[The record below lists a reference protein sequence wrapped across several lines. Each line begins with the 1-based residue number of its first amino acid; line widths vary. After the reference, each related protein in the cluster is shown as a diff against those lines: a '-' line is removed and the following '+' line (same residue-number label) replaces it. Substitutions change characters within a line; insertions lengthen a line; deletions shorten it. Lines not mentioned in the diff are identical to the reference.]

1 MLSPARAALSLA
13 LFLLATLAGCTV
25 SEGVR
30 DTGPGTTTDTGGTDA
45 PSRPGDIRIEPAAAE
60 FTVEGTPIVI
70 DYRAFQRQADG
81 TELEV
86 TTTATWSTTVDLGT
100 FSGAQFT
107 SRTDRGGLTNIR
119 AQVGADVGIT
129 TLFLRSDTIIVTGTA
144 PADAPT
150 RFGGTAVPE
159 AAPEVVYPEDGTMI
173 PPNLGELEFH
183 YLPNGSNLFELSIGT
198 RAGNVRIYFGCPES
212 VGGGCIYTPDRSVWE
227 AISLATAGNGPVTY
241 TLRGVDDAGR
251 LGEAPARQL
260 IVAAEAIRGG
270 LYYWNAGGGSIDR
283 FEFGVRGAVAE
294 TFLDR
299 ARTGAMTCVG
309 CHTLSRD
316 GRRIAVGTDIPTT
329 SFQVFDV
336 ASRSRIFMSGSGGFG
351 GFPSQ
356 PNFSTFSPDASQLVS
371 SGLSGL
377 LLRDGTTGANI
388 GSPLT
393 SDPSTMPDWSPD
405 GNHIVY
411 VEHNAPA
418 IGFVSDVPG
427 CTDGVIRTLDRSGS
441 TWVAG
446 ATLVPGDG
454 TNHYY
459 PAYSPDGSWVVYNR
473 SPSNTNSMG
482 SDSSSGGM
490 GGVLDAELW
499 VVSST
504 GGAPMR
510 LMRAAGLADSWPK
523 WDPTSYLDR
532 GRTLFWLAWS
542 SRREFGLRYGDGART
557 QLWMAAFD
565 PQLAASGMD
574 PVMPA
579 FRLPFQDI
587 ETGNHIAQWVTSIE
601 RMGCTTNSDCGGE
614 FCIDGRC
621 YAEVPLE

>member
-1 MLSPARAALSLA
+1 MIRSFASTLTLFA
-13 LFLLATLAGCTV
+13 LFLVSGCTV
-25 SEGVR
+25 HEPADRDGGGLGV
-30 DTGPGTTTDTGGTDA
+30 DTSGTDA
-45 PSRPGDIRIEPAAAE
+45 PSRPGDIRIEPANAE
-60 FTVEGTPIVI
+60 YDVDGVPVVI

-81 TELEV
+81 SEAEV
-86 TTTATWSTTVDLGT
+86 TGAATWSSTVDVGS
-100 FSGAQFT
+100 FVGAQFT

-119 AQVGADVGIT
+119 AQVGPEVGNT
-129 TLFLRSDTIIVTGTA
+129 TLLLRSNTIIVTDTA

-150 RFGGTAVPE
+150 RFGGTPVPA

-183 YLPNGSNLFELSIGT
+183 YRTNGSTVFELSIGT
-198 RAGNVRIYFGCPES
+198 RAGDVRIYFGCPES
-212 VGGGCIYTPDRSVWE
+212 VGGGCIYTPDRGVWE
-227 AISLATAGNGPVTY
+227 AISTSTAGLGPVTY
-241 TLRGVDDAGR
+241 TLRGVDDSGR
-251 LGEAPARQL
+251 LGEAPARTL
-260 IVAAEAIRGG
+260 IMATEAIRGG

-283 FEFGVRGAVAE
+283 FEFGVRGARAE
-294 TFLDR
+294 RFIDQAR
-299 ARTGAMTCVG
+299 AGATTCVG

-316 GRRIAVGTDIPTT
+316 GRRIAIGTDIPTT

-336 ASRSRIFMSGSGGFG
+336 ASRTRIFMSGSGGLG

-356 PNFSTFSPDASQLVS
+356 PNFSTFSPDASELIS

-377 LLRDGTTGANI
+377 LLRSGTTGATM

-393 SDPSTMPDWSPD
+393 SRPSTMPDWSPD
-405 GNHIVY
+405 GNHVVY

-418 IGFVSDVPG
+418 IGFISDVPG

-441 TWVAG
+441 SWVPG

-482 SDSSSGGM
+482 SDTSSGGM

-504 GGAPMR
+504 GGAPIQIV
-510 LMRAAGLADSWPK
+510 RADGLADSWPK

-532 GRTLFWLAWS
+532 GRTVFWLAWS
-542 SRREFGLRYGDGART
+542 SRRGFGLRYADGAGT

-565 PQLAASGMD
+565 PALATSGMD

-587 ETGNHIAQWVTSIE
+587 ATGNHIAQWVTSIE
-601 RMGCTTNSDCGGE
+601 RQTCSSDSDCGGE

-621 YAEVPLE
+621 YEEVPLE